1 MSDHSAL
8 DRTPWVDIEITGW
21 AIQTFGASNDKIHG
35 VTVWM
40 GLLAMSGGRAG
51 KFVVFAELILSSRRG
66 AECDV
71 SDRAKE
77 SDEVGPET

>member
-35 VTVWM
+35 ATVWM
-40 GLLAMSGGRAG
+40 GLLAMSGGRTG
-51 KFVVFAELILSSRRG
+51 KFGDL
-66 AECDV
+66 
-71 SDRAKE
+71 
-77 SDEVGPET
+77 